1 MYLIRDFHCLN
12 KLAEAR
18 QPDLEENVS
27 FYSKVCHVIILEL
40 ISDRNKIGLNLQ
52 QNGTSG
58 LIRNVLPITNLLTH
72 MMPIIL
78 SSAYGYF
85 PGIHV

>member
-27 FYSKVCHVIILEL
+27 FYSKLCHVVIREL

-52 QNGTSG
+52 QNGITG
-58 LIRNVLPITNLLTH
+58 LKINVFL
-72 MMPIIL
+72 IINKQI
-78 SSAYGYF
+78 Y
-85 PGIHV
+85 

>member
-27 FYSKVCHVIILEL
+27 FYSKLCHVIICEL
-40 ISDRNKIGLNLQ
+40 IFDRSKIGLNSQ
-52 QNGTSG
+52 QNGIAG
-58 LIRNVLPITNLLTH
+58 LKINIF
-72 MMPIIL
+72 PII
-78 SSAYGYF
+78 SKQNY
-85 PGIHV
+85 

>member
-27 FYSKVCHVIILEL
+27 FYSKVCHVIIREL

-58 LIRNVLPITNLLTH
+58 LIIKVFPITNLLTH
-72 MMPIIL
+72 IMPIIL
-78 SSAYGYF
+78 SSACGYF
-85 PGIHV
+85 HHIHV

>member
-58 LIRNVLPITNLLTH
+58 LIRNVFPITNLLTH

>member
-27 FYSKVCHVIILEL
+27 FYSKLCHVIIREL

-52 QNGTSG
+52 QNGITG
-58 LIRNVLPITNLLTH
+58 LKINVFL
-72 MMPIIL
+72 IINKQI
-78 SSAYGYF
+78 Y
-85 PGIHV
+85 

>member
-27 FYSKVCHVIILEL
+27 FYSKLCHVIIREL

-52 QNGTSG
+52 QNGITRLKINVF
-58 LIRNVLPITNLLTH
+58 LIINKQI
-72 MMPIIL
+72 
-78 SSAYGYF
+78 Y
-85 PGIHV
+85 

>member
-27 FYSKVCHVIILEL
+27 FYSKLCHVIIREL
-40 ISDRNKIGLNLQ
+40 ISDRSKIGLNSQ
-52 QNGTSG
+52 QNGIPG
-58 LIRNVLPITNLLTH
+58 LKINIF
-72 MMPIIL
+72 PIINKQN
-78 SSAYGYF
+78 Y
-85 PGIHV
+85 

>member
-27 FYSKVCHVIILEL
+27 FYSKLCHVVIREL

-52 QNGTSG
+52 QNGITG
-58 LIRNVLPITNLLTH
+58 LKINVFL
-72 MMPIIL
+72 IINKQT
-78 SSAYGYF
+78 Y
-85 PGIHV
+85 